1 MIKGIYASGAGMQP
15 RMARLEVLANNIA
28 NVNTTGF
35 KKDNLFVQ
43 AMNNAEQAKA
53 SADGEL
59 KGLDSKQFTDFS
71 EGSFVETKNPLDIA
85 IQGRGFFA
93 VETPQGIRYTR
104 NGNFTLAV
112 DGTVVN
118 GQGYPVLTTSGKIQ
132 IPQAQKAAETS
143 ISINQH
149 GDISVGNVQLG
160 RLRVADFE
168 NLNDLKKAGQSIF
181 VTEAKEKPV
190 NADGN
195 SVIVRQGY
203 LEESNVEGIHEM
215 IQLVEL
221 TRSFETDQRTLQAQ
235 DTTLERAIDIG
246 RV

>member
-1 MIKGIYASGAGMQP
+1 
-15 RMARLEVLANNIA
+15 
-28 NVNTTGF
+28 
-35 KKDNLFVQ
+35 
-43 AMNNAEQAKA
+43 
-53 SADGEL
+53 
-59 KGLDSKQFTDFS
+59 
-71 EGSFVETKNPLDIA
+71 
-85 IQGRGFFA
+85 
-93 VETPQGIRYTR
+93 
-104 NGNFTLAV
+104 
-112 DGTVVN
+112 VN

-190 NADGN
+190 NTDGN